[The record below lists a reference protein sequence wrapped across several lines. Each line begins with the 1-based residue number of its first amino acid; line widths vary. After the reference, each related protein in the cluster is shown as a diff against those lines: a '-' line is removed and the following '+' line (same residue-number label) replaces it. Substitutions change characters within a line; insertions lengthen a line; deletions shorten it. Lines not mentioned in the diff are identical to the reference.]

1 MLVGSCVIFDEMRI
15 DVNGLV
21 GVVEEAEMGVIELV
35 IVVVTT
41 ISVDRVDAV
50 VIDDVELVADCE
62 KLVTEG
68 CVTILSEV
76 FGLEVIDA
84 DGIMAVDVFANLVD
98 VTEVEDEVV
107 SIDEALEVDAV
118 AFDILVDPLGT
129 GLLLEVIS
137 VVENND
143 TELDEFPKVVEEG
156 NIERDVFVVPVEDAD
171 DVGAELMTLL
181 GVVVE
186 EVSELVDQ

>member
-1 MLVGSCVIFDEMRI
+1 MRI
-15 DVNGLV
+15 DVKRLV
-21 GVVEEAEMGVIELV
+21 GVVEVAEIGVIELV

-41 ISVDRVDAV
+41 ISVDRVEAV
-50 VIDDVELVADCE
+50 VINDVELVADGE
-62 KLVTEG
+62 KLLTEG

-84 DGIMAVDVFANLVD
+84 DGIMAVEVLANLVD

-156 NIERDVFVVPVEDAD
+156 NIERDVFMVPVEDAD
-171 DVGAELMTLL
+171 DFRAELMTLL

>member
-1 MLVGSCVIFDEMRI
+1 
-15 DVNGLV
+15 
-21 GVVEEAEMGVIELV
+21 
-35 IVVVTT
+35 
-41 ISVDRVDAV
+41 
-50 VIDDVELVADCE
+50 
-62 KLVTEG
+62 
-68 CVTILSEV
+68 
-76 FGLEVIDA
+76 
-84 DGIMAVDVFANLVD
+84 MAVDVFANLVD

-156 NIERDVFVVPVEDAD
+156 NIERDVFMVPVEDAD
-171 DVGAELMTLL
+171 DFGAELMTLL

>member
-1 MLVGSCVIFDEMRI
+1 MCIRDS
-15 DVNGLV
+15 
-21 GVVEEAEMGVIELV
+21 
-35 IVVVTT
+35 
-41 ISVDRVDAV
+41 
-50 VIDDVELVADCE
+50 
-62 KLVTEG
+62 
-68 CVTILSEV
+68 
-76 FGLEVIDA
+76 
-84 DGIMAVDVFANLVD
+84 LVD

-118 AFDILVDPLGT
+118 AFDVLVDPLGT

-156 NIERDVFVVPVEDAD
+156 NIERDVFMVPVDDAD
-171 DVGAELMTLL
+171 DFGAELMTPL

>member
-1 MLVGSCVIFDEMRI
+1 
-15 DVNGLV
+15 
-21 GVVEEAEMGVIELV
+21 
-35 IVVVTT
+35 
-41 ISVDRVDAV
+41 
-50 VIDDVELVADCE
+50 
-62 KLVTEG
+62 
-68 CVTILSEV
+68 
-76 FGLEVIDA
+76 
-84 DGIMAVDVFANLVD
+84 MAVEVFANLVD

-156 NIERDVFVVPVEDAD
+156 NIERDVFMVPVDDAD
-171 DVGAELMTLL
+171 DFGAELMTLL

>member
-1 MLVGSCVIFDEMRI
+1 MRI

-35 IVVVTT
+35 IVVATT
-41 ISVDRVDAV
+41 ISVDRVEAV
-50 VIDDVELVADCE
+50 VINDVELVADGE
-62 KLVTEG
+62 KLLTEG

-84 DGIMAVDVFANLVD
+84 DGIMAVEVFANLVD

-156 NIERDVFVVPVEDAD
+156 NIERDVFMVPVEDAD
-171 DVGAELMTLL
+171 DFGAELMTLL

-186 EVSELVDQ
+186 EVSELVDQYAEVLSVRSV

>member
-1 MLVGSCVIFDEMRI
+1 MRI
-15 DVNGLV
+15 DVKRLV
-21 GVVEEAEMGVIELV
+21 GVVEEAEIGVIELV

-41 ISVDRVDAV
+41 ISVDRVEAV
-50 VIDDVELVADCE
+50 VINDVELVADGE
-62 KLVTEG
+62 KLLTEG

-84 DGIMAVDVFANLVD
+84 DGIMAVEVFANLVD

-143 TELDEFPKVVEEG
+143 TDLDEFPKVVEEG
-156 NIERDVFVVPVEDAD
+156 NIERDVFMVPVEDAD
-171 DVGAELMTLL
+171 DFGAELMTLL

-186 EVSELVDQ
+186 EVSELVDQYAEVLFVRSV

>member
-1 MLVGSCVIFDEMRI
+1 MRI

-41 ISVDRVDAV
+41 ISVDRVEAV
-50 VIDDVELVADCE
+50 VINDVELVADGE
-62 KLVTEG
+62 KLLTEG

-84 DGIMAVDVFANLVD
+84 DGIMAVEVFANLVD

-156 NIERDVFVVPVEDAD
+156 NIERDVFMVPVEDAD
-171 DVGAELMTLL
+171 DFGAELMTLL